1 MMTQNKKKK
10 QKQILQAAKEMFG
23 RYGFRKTTV
32 DEIAEQ
38 AGISKRTM
46 YKLFHSKVT
55 LLADLVLDEA
65 LTFRSHCLV
74 TLQQYEDP
82 SEKVQMF
89 FKLSNAYFDENPF
102 LGRVMADDDRLYT
115 PFLGDELHW
124 VEEGIESIMAGLLR
138 HGIESGVFRDEDFT
152 ATLQCMMVLFC
163 EFAYHRGS
171 RQDGNDAW
179 ISFILH
185 AISRDPTGES

>member
-1 MMTQNKKKK
+1 MAQSRQK
-10 QKQILQAAKEMFG
+10 KQILKAAKEMFG

-46 YKLFHSKVT
+46 YKLFASKAT
-55 LLADLVLDEA
+55 LLAELVVDEA
-65 LTFRSHCLV
+65 VTFRSHCLA
-74 TLQQYEDP
+74 TLDQIDDP
-82 SEKVQMF
+82 GEKVRMF
-89 FKLSNAYFDENPF
+89 FRLSSAYFDENPF
-102 LGRVMADDDRLYT
+102 LGRVMADDERLFA

-124 VEEGIESIMAGLLR
+124 VEQGIENIMAGLLR
-138 HGIESGVFRDEDFT
+138 QGIERGYFRDGDFT

-163 EFAYHRGS
+163 EFAYHREAH
-171 RQDGNDAW
+171 QNGNEAW

-185 AISRDPTGES
+185 AISIKE

>member
-1 MMTQNKKKK
+1 MMTQTKKKK
-10 QKQILQAAKEMFG
+10 QVLQAAKEMFG

-55 LLADLVLDEA
+55 LLADLVMDEA

-74 TLQQYEDP
+74 TLQQSEDP

-89 FKLSNAYFDENPF
+89 FNLSSVYFDENPF

-124 VEEGIESIMAGLLR
+124 VAEGIESIMAGLLR
-138 HGIESGVFRDEDFT
+138 QGIESDVFRDEDFT
-152 ATLQCMMVLFC
+152 AMLQCMMVLFC
-163 EFAYHRGS
+163 EFAYHRGA

-185 AISRDPTGES
+185 AISRDPTDES